1 MPSNTNSSEILIV
14 AAESSSALYAQRL
27 LEFWAQPSNKNL
39 NIKAF
44 GIGSHEMERLG
55 FEILGRAED
64 LAVVGLVEVI
74 KKYNHIKSVFD
85 QIVEAVKVR
94 KPKVI
99 LLMDY
104 PDFNLRLAKKLKQF
118 GIPIVYYISPQV
130 WAWRKSRIHEIK
142 KYVDK
147 MLVVLPFEKDFYKS
161 NGVDVEFVG
170 HPILDEINESFYNEQ
185 KVGQERSRYGIKAS
199 DTWLGLM
206 PGSRSS
212 ELQHHLK
219 TQIETAELLY
229 VSKPNLKFA
238 LLVAPTFT
246 LEQIKNLLPEYTIP
260 LSIIRDEPLKMI
272 SMMDLIL
279 CASGT
284 ATLIVGLLKKPM
296 VIMYKMNFITSF
308 LVRRIVKG
316 TDHFGLINLILNQRV
331 VPELFQE
338 NATPQNLSNEI
349 LKYINEPEYL
359 NSVKNQLSTAGAL
372 LGENGATFRVAKI
385 LNRYFV

>member
-1 MPSNTNSSEILIV
+1 
-14 AAESSSALYAQRL
+14 L

-39 NIKAF
+39 DIKAF
-44 GIGSHEMERLG
+44 GIGSREMERLG

-74 KKYNHIKSVFD
+74 KKYNHIKAVFD
-85 QIVEAVKVR
+85 QIIESVQRR

-185 KVGQERSRYGIKAS
+185 KLSQERSRYGIKKS
-199 DTWLGLM
+199 DIWLGLM

-212 ELQHHLK
+212 EMQHHLK
-219 TQIETAELLY
+219 TQIEAAELLY

-316 TDHFGLINLILNQRV
+316 TDHFGLINLILNRRV

-359 NSVKNQLSTAGAL
+359 TSVKNQLSSAVGL